1 MSDSS
6 TSPASGK
13 NQPPVAT
20 DPLSWRRHL
29 PALASAAAGINEA
42 SDAWD
47 AVSDSLC
54 DADGWPLDEDAY
66 ADGKVRRDAEAWK
79 HAEVFLDHGPEV
91 LAGVRAAADG
101 PDYVEGPISDDLRR
115 LCGIDTTLD
124 RASQLRR
131 EWDQI
136 MALMDS
142 SQPGS
147 LQLYQERAEE
157 HRNTEGWHYAHE
169 LSYQGPALVRADE
182 YLADRADAE
191 RPSQAERA
199 RVALTRSAPGAR
211 DVPPT
216 SSPVPPASDP
226 PTHASSQA
234 SAALAPSPSAGQYA
248 LPAGPPAESSARA
261 ALPPARP
268 SSVPGR

>member
-1 MSDSS
+1 MSASS
-6 TSPASGK
+6 TSPTSGK

-20 DPLSWRRHL
+20 DPLAWRRHL
-29 PALASAAAGINEA
+29 TALASAAAGINEA

-54 DADGWPLDEDAY
+54 DADGWPLDEDVY
-66 ADGKVRRDAEAWK
+66 ADGKVKRDAEAWK

-91 LAGVRAAADG
+91 LAGVRATADG

-115 LCGIDTTLD
+115 LRGLDTTLV
-124 RASQLRR
+124 RASRLRQ

-136 MALMDS
+136 MALMDG

-169 LSYQGPALVRADE
+169 LSYQGPALVRAGE

-199 RVALTRSAPGAR
+199 RVALTRSAPGAHG
-211 DVPPT
+211 VPPA

-226 PTHASSQA
+226 PTPALSRM
-234 SAALAPSPSAGQYA
+234 SAALVPSPSAGQYA
-248 LPAGPPAESSARA
+248 LPADPPAESSARA